1 MKNTHLE
8 HPEDSLLLGKEV
20 ALNTLKFLNE
30 YFDSTITVKWDGSP
44 ALVFGTC
51 PETNQFFV
59 GTKSVFNKKKIK
71 INYSHS
77 DIDKNHEGEVADI
90 LHAAYDYLPKIDGI
104 VQGDFIGFGGKDFY
118 KSNLIEYVFSKEL
131 IQKIIIAC
139 HTSYTGPSLK
149 ESVASFDIPDLKSEN
164 VLFLSPSAY
173 FACNDSRINLLCR
186 FANMVVNFVEF
197 PSEKRGQ
204 EIKVIINKFIRRGE
218 KLDPKKLS
226 IETNHDVKFFLLYNL
241 FIKIKKLIVD
251 IASAEENVECFI
263 GSNETNHEGFV
274 MTNKYGTYKLVDRY
288 VFSYANFSQQRT
300 FANK

>member
-8 HPEDSLLLGKEV
+8 HPEDSLLLSKEI

-30 YFDSTITVKWDGSP
+30 YFNSTITVKWDGSP

-90 LHAAYDYLPKIDGI
+90 LHAAYDNLPKIDGI

-118 KSNLIEYVFSKEL
+118 KSNVIEYVFSKEL

-139 HTSYTGPSLK
+139 HTSYSGPSLK
-149 ESVASFDIPDLKSEN
+149 DSIASFN
-164 VLFLSPSAY
+164 VPNLTSDHTLFLSPNAY
-173 FACNDSRINLLCR
+173 FTSSDRRINMLCH

-204 EIKVIINKFIRRGE
+204 EIKVIINKFIRQGQ
-218 KLDPKKLS
+218 KLDSKTLS
-226 IETNHDVKFFLLYNL
+226 KETNHDVKFFLLYNL
-241 FIKIKKLIVD
+241 IIKIKEHIID
-251 IASAEENVECFI
+251 IASAEENVECYI
-263 GSNETNHEGFV
+263 GNDETNHEGFV

-288 VFSYANFSQQRT
+288 VFSHANFSQQRT
-300 FANK
+300 FPNK